1 MAELS
6 VKSNDKKKQ
15 ALRVD
20 LTPMVDLGFLL
31 ISFFIFTTT
40 MSTQTMVKLIL
51 PADSTDSSK
60 IGATGAVTII
70 PTGKQLKVYSGNN
83 WQHSTDFA
91 ADDFIGIRSHLLQC
105 KKELRQRYGNEE
117 KLFVILK
124 PHASS
129 HFGQLIGLF
138 DELKICD
145 IKRYA
150 LSELTTLEESYVL
163 K

>member
-40 MSTQTMVKLIL
+40 MSTQTMVKLVL

-70 PTGKQLKVYSGNN
+70 PTDKQLKVYNGND
-83 WQHSTDFA
+83 WQHSTNFGAQDFT
-91 ADDFIGIRSHLLQC
+91 GIRSHLLQC

-117 KLFVILK
+117 KLFVILM

-150 LSELTTLEESYVL
+150 LSELTKLEESYVL